1 MYISHRHRQQCTFTL
16 VIASSDYTYM
26 TCSLFSQSQAS
37 TF

>member
-1 MYISHRHRQQCTFTL
+1 
-16 VIASSDYTYM
+16 M

>member
-1 MYISHRHRQQCTFTL
+1 MYIYVGKL